1 MSNELFR
8 TIILQL
14 PGLLLGISVHEAAH
28 GYVAY
33 KKGDYTAKLMGRVTL
48 NPAKHIDP
56 VGTLL
61 VPLMLAFSGAP
72 VFGWAKPVPVSAFNF
87 KSPRKDHALVSLA
100 GPASNFLLAI
110 ALSIVLKLLTLIQ
123 GPVSIMEPLT
133 SMFFYGIVI
142 SVFLGVLNLIPI
154 HPLDGS
160 HIVTGILPAHQARV
174 YSRHE
179 RYGFIILLVGIF
191 TGILPRFIS
200 TISYKVILPIIFGI
214 FRF

>member
-1 MSNELFR
+1 VSNELFR
-8 TIILQL
+8 SIILQL

-33 KKGDYTAKLMGRVTL
+33 RKGDLTAKLMGRVTL
-48 NPAKHIDP
+48 NPVKHIDP

-72 VFGWAKPVPVSAFNF
+72 VFGWAKPVPVSTINF
-87 KSPRKDHALVSLA
+87 KSPRKDYALVSLA
-100 GPASNFLLAI
+100 GPASNFILAI
-110 ALSIVLKLLTLIQ
+110 VLSIMLKALLLLP
-123 GPVSIMEPLT
+123 GPVSIMEPL
-133 SMFFYGIVI
+133 SRMLFYGIII

-160 HIVTGILPAHQARV
+160 HIMTGILPAHQAQV

-200 TISYKVILPIIFGI
+200 TISFNIILPIIFGI
-214 FRF
+214 FGF